1 MQIVNIKVIW
11 SYGRFEQYNDST
23 GTHWRINGSGA
34 ENQNIVWMLIIIIIS
49 IENIN
54 NVGREVYGRFE
65 WYDRHTMI
73 IMFSQFRGDGM
84 EGILAHALKQ
94 NSSHQYLTSS
104 VIFTINTKTLL
115 NFARSSHASWGR
127 GDNWGD
133 WGD

>member
-11 SYGRFEQYNDST
+11 SYGRFEQYDDST

-34 ENQNIVWMLIIIIIS
+34 GYQNDVLILIIIN

-54 NVGREVYGRFE
+54 NVGRDVYGRFE

-104 VIFTINTKTLL
+104 VIFTIVTKTLL
-115 NFARSSHASWGR
+115 NFARSPDAS
-127 GDNWGD
+127 
-133 WGD
+133 